1 VPDKRHQCREWSSQ
15 GASLE
20 HRWHQRSKL
29 AARMR
34 PMMSSS
40 EQPAASRGGP
50 VVALARD
57 WRSPACQPAVRRGGW
72 ADAGRC
78 ASGRGGAALVR
89 RKPERTALSG
99 HCCARGA
106 IRLVPASG
114 KPYCEA
120 PVALGRQTRGPSQS
134 HPQEWGAAQWHGHFS
149 RARTRIRVLPK
160 VGTNGVREPVRVTR
174 FGSALGFRV
183 FLNPPADAWN
193 CWTNQ
198 RRRDCL
204 SLVAVL
210 AQVLRAAEDEVD
222 SASCLPTSR

>member
-1 VPDKRHQCREWSSQ
+1 MSRVEQSRCFT
-15 GASLE
+15 GASLAP
-20 HRWHQRSKL
+20 K
-29 AARMR
+29 
-34 PMMSSS
+34 
-40 EQPAASRGGP
+40 EQAGCSHETDDVVIGAAS
-50 VVALARD
+50 
-57 WRSPACQPAVRRGGW
+57 CF
-72 ADAGRC
+72 
-78 ASGRGGAALVR
+78 
-89 RKPERTALSG
+89 
-99 HCCARGA
+99 
-106 IRLVPASG
+106 
-114 KPYCEA
+114 
-120 PVALGRQTRGPSQS
+120 TRGPSGRIGQRLAFARLSASHEERGGPTLAVAHQGAEARRWFAGSLSGPRCRAIVVHEVQS
-134 HPQEWGAAQWHGHFS
+134 DSCPLAGSLTASRPWRWADRHGDPAKVIRQEWGAAQWHGHFS